1 MTMTFARGISLAA
14 LTLAFAW
21 PAIRPCQGQVSNGG
35 EISDLRVVISTT
47 KGDIEGVLFASKV
60 PMTVANFVN
69 LAQRKYYD
77 GIVFHRV
84 IKDFMIQ
91 VGDPLTHDPSQQTR
105 WGSGGPGYEFK
116 DEIHPALR
124 HDRAG
129 IFSMANAGPGTNGS
143 QFFITH
149 GPTPHL
155 NGKHTVFGAVTK
167 GQDVVDAI
175 QMGDRIVSIRILD
188 DPSALLRAEAKNI
201 AAWNQ
206 VLDAQA
212 SRARATR

>member
-1 MTMTFARGISLAA
+1 MMKITHTIGIASLV
-14 LTLAFAW
+14 LAGLLSSS
-21 PAIRPCQGQVSNGG
+21 RPTHAQTTAGG
-35 EISDLRVVISTT
+35 NVGDLRVVISTT
-47 KGDIEGVLFASKV
+47 KGDIEGVLYASKV
-60 PMTVANFVN
+60 PVTVANFVN

-91 VGDPLTHDPSQQTR
+91 VGDPLTRDPSQQQR
-105 WGSGGPGYEFK
+105 WGTGGPGYEFK
-116 DEIHPALR
+116 DEFHPALR

-155 NGKHTVFGAVTK
+155 NGKHTVFGSVTK

-175 QMGDRIVSIRILD
+175 QMGDRIVSIRMLD
-188 DPSALLRAEAKNI
+188 DPAPLMRAETQNI
-201 AAWNQ
+201 AAWNR

-212 SRARATR
+212 SRAVTPR